1 MMVNSDDDEFL
12 VEDGQNPTTLEG
24 VMAKT
29 KKDFGELL

>member
-1 MMVNSDDDEFL
+1 MADTYDDGVLND
-12 VEDGQNPTTLEG
+12 DGLTPTTLEG